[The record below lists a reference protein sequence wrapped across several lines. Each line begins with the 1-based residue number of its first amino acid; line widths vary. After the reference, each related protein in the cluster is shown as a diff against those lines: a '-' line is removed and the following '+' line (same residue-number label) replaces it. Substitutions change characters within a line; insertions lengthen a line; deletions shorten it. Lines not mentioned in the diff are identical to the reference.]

1 MDIYRLRRQMLH
13 EILNQPTLR
22 IHVEQR
28 LSIESKTDAFN
39 SEAMHTCSIGF
50 FDTSKTS
57 NLLLREAKEEHPGYF
72 EPLYTHLAS
81 ERRIGTV
88 EQEERQ

>member
-28 LSIESKTDAFN
+28 R
-39 SEAMHTCSIGF
+39 
-50 FDTSKTS
+50 S
-57 NLLLREAKEEHPGYF
+57 NLRLVRSILRRCILVRLFFLIHQKLPFCCRREAKKKHPEYF